1 MERRRQE
8 NSTAQKNDNSIED
21 LCEMKKK
28 CYGSDPNRTKE
39 IPGFIRDYFENLY
52 LNKLE
57 NLEELDKFLDT
68 YDHLKLNQEYINHLN
83 RSVNMQ

>member
-28 CYGSDPNRTKE
+28 MLW
-39 IPGFIRDYFENLY
+39 F
-52 LNKLE
+52 
-57 NLEELDKFLDT
+57 
-68 YDHLKLNQEYINHLN
+68 
-83 RSVNMQ
+83 